1 MSISSVGSSNSAA
14 IATANNSQSQT
25 LQTLLGSIESQPSL
39 LNVLADSSTGG
50 SSSSNDILDL
60 SSAGQTAADQLE
72 QLLASSMLGIFQT
85 SADDASGA
93 VQKQLSAALAQNGI
107 DTSQEIDL
115 QVDSS
120 GNVVVSNNNSQS
132 QQIEDTI
139 NNNPALKAA
148 VTEYVRFMQS
158 IAPTLENSSST
169 QSALGADL
177 GLVSS
182 LSSGSQGTVTL
193 ALQGNGFTTS
203 YQDGSNNSVVLASS
217 QSQS

>member
-1 MSISSVGSSNSAA
+1 MSISSVGSGNSAA
-14 IATANNSQSQT
+14 VTTANNSQSQT
-25 LQTLLGSIESQPSL
+25 LQTLLGSIDSQPSL

-50 SSSSNDILDL
+50 SGSSGDLLDL

-72 QLLASSMLGIFQT
+72 QLLESSMLGIFQT
-85 SADDASGA
+85 SANDASAA

-107 DTSQEIDL
+107 DTSQKIDL

-132 QQIEDTI
+132 QQIEATI
-139 NNNPALKAA
+139 NDNPALKAA
-148 VTEYVRFMQS
+148 VTEYVQFMQS
-158 IAPTLENSSST
+158 IAPILENSGST
-169 QSALGADL
+169 QSALSSDL
-177 GLVSS
+177 GLTGS
-182 LSSGSQGTVTL
+182 LGSGTQGAVTL

-217 QSQS
+217 QS